1 MEAFRFFQYIDNTI
15 LFIKSS
21 NERNSSEELN
31 IDFRENDER
40 VFEYSF
46 EKFEMKIGNENY
58 NPEFNFFTKILITI
72 N

>member
-46 EKFEMKIGNENY
+46 EKFEMKIGNENESKPLSI
-58 NPEFNFFTKILITI
+58 NILGILIEG
-72 N
+72 